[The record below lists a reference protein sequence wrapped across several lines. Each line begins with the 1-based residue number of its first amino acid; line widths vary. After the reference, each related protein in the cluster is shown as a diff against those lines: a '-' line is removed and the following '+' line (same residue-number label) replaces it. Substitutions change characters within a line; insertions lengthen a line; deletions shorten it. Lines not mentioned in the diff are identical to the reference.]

1 MIAKT
6 TFAKNKTKT
15 KQTENSAAATTTKK
29 IGEKA
34 MWFPVFKEPPL
45 SITKPLAS
53 DLGCVE
59 TSSTFCSRLPLN
71 KPNLFL

>member
-15 KQTENSAAATTTKK
+15 KQNENSAAATTTTKTE
-29 IGEKA
+29 EKA

-59 TSSTFCSRLPLN
+59 TSSIFCSWLPLN
-71 KPNLFL
+71 KSNLFL